1 MPNPSPLSVAPGK
14 CVVCGKDS
22 STRCSAC
29 SEQGCDWIYFCSK
42 EHQRFIWVMHKRV
55 CGKPFFQ
62 WPNFTRR
69 EIDDII
75 REGQTEVGETWLSE
89 MGIPGWLG
97 LMGSAPPPN
106 THDPRP
112 FLLRLRLEQDKTQ
125 EDLSF
130 LRDSAYQI
138 RYISLQHHGQSEGDV
153 VNLLIAENP
162 FNYLIASEEIVLPN
176 ISRNSVKYKSW
187 WSTFHH
193 LHLHLVCVLY
203 QQCTIPPEDETRLVE
218 TEEYIEYTATRL
230 VRYLREVVA
239 VTHEAEAEALI
250 KMV

>member
-1 MPNPSPLSVAPGK
+1 
-14 CVVCGKDS
+14 
-22 STRCSAC
+22 
-29 SEQGCDWIYFCSK
+29 
-42 EHQRFIWVMHKRV
+42 MHKRV
-55 CGKPFFQ
+55 CGKRVFQ

-112 FLLRLRLEQDKTQ
+112 FLLRVRLEPPFFRFELTLIKISFAFSHSQLRLEQDKTQ

-138 RYISLQHHGQSEGDV
+138 RYISLQHHGQSEEDV

-203 QQCTIPPEDETRLVE
+203 QQCTIPPEDEARLVE
-218 TEEYIEYTATRL
+218 TEEYIEYTAARL
-230 VRYLREVVA
+230 IRYLREVVA